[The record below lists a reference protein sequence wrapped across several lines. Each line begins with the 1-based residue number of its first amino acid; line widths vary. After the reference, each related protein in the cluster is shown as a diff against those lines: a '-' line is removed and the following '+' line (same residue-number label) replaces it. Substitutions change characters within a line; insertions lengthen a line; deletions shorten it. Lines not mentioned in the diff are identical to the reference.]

1 MPNSDENTKPIDV
14 RKVLESKMGG
24 KVRFVPKCVL
34 NWLRKILHEDEINEY
49 LESVKDIKGA
59 KWLDATRKYLDMRI
73 TIEGGENFPP
83 AENGPY
89 TFVCNHPLGGP
100 DGIGIGAVLAEHY
113 GEKLKYLVNDFLLF
127 LPGLKPL
134 CIPINKTGGQSRNL
148 PQLVKEGFESD
159 NNIFM
164 FPAGLCSRRHGGV
177 IHDLAW
183 KKTFIVRS
191 VAAKR
196 DIVPMHFSGRNSDRF
211 YRIARL
217 CEIFRSPVNFAML
230 FLADETYLNRHK
242 DFVLKVGKPIPW
254 QTFDKSKTAAEWAAY
269 VESICYSL

>member
-1 MPNSDENTKPIDV
+1 MPNSDVSTKPIDV
-14 RKVLESKMGG
+14 RKVLESKLGG
-24 KVRFVPKCVL
+24 KIRFVPKCVL
-34 NWLRKILHEDEINEY
+34 NRLRKILHEDEINEY

-59 KWLDATRKYLDMRI
+59 KWLEATRKYLDMRI
-73 TIEGGENFPP
+73 TVEGEDNLPP

-100 DGIGIGAVLAEHY
+100 DGIGIGAVLAKHY
-113 GEKLKYLVNDFLLF
+113 GDKLKYLVNDFLLF

-134 CIPINKTGGQSRNL
+134 CIPINKTGGQSRSL
-148 PQLVKEGFESD
+148 PQLVREGFESD

-164 FPAGLCSRRHGGV
+164 FPAGLCSRRHGGG
-177 IHDLAW
+177 IHDLEW

-217 CEIFRSPVNFAML
+217 CEIFHSPINFAML
-230 FLADETYLNRHK
+230 FLADETYRNRHK

-254 QTFDKSKTAAEWAAY
+254 KTFDKSKTGSEWAAY

>member
-1 MPNSDENTKPIDV
+1 MPTTDDSSKVISIK
-14 RKVLESKMGG
+14 RVLEAKMGS
-24 KVRFVPKCVL
+24 KARFVPKCIVD
-34 NWLRKILHEDEINEY
+34 WFRKIVHEDEINAY
-49 LESVKDIKGA
+49 LDESAGVTGIE
-59 KWLDATRKYLDMRI
+59 WLDSTRTYLDMRI
-73 TIEGGENFPP
+73 KIEGEENFPP

-100 DGIGIGAVLAEHY
+100 DGIGIGAVLGDHY
-113 GEKLKYLVNDFLLF
+113 GEKLKYLVNDILLY

-148 PQLVKEGFESD
+148 PRLVKEVFESD
-159 NNIFM
+159 NNILM

-177 IHDLAW
+177 IHDLPW

-191 VAAKR
+191 VATHR
-196 DIVPMHFSGRNSDRF
+196 DVVPMHFSGRNSNRF

-217 CEIFRSPVNFAML
+217 CEILHSPINFAML
-230 FLADETYLNRHK
+230 FLADETYRNRHK
-242 DFVLKVGKPIPW
+242 DFTLKIGKPIPW
-254 QTFDKSKTAAEWAAY
+254 QTFDNSKTPAEWAAY